1 MAQRIVADHLD
12 ANAQLKAS
20 AHSRGVDL
28 PLELDAKYRRRLD
41 RLTKLS
47 GDEFDAKYTK
57 MMVVDHKQD
66 ILRFKKQ
73 AAQGV
78 EPICSSLPQPS
89 CRSSITIWRWPRPLP
104 WTQPRGS
111 RPLLL
116 NPHNAAVCLRNGGVK
131 LRTTRTWMPSRKAR
145 SEHLTRS
152 FLQACWAWMS
162 EPLRLQAARLS
173 RRLRSTVRSMRDG
186 MAAHS
191 ISA

>member
-78 EPICSSLPQPS
+78 DADLQQFAAAILPK
-89 CRSSITIWRWPRPLP
+89 LHHH
-104 WTQPRGS
+104 
-111 RPLLL
+111 LAM
-116 NPHNAAVCLRNGGVK
+116 AASTALD
-131 LRTTRTWMPSRKAR
+131 A
-145 SEHLTRS
+145 
-152 FLQACWAWMS
+152 
-162 EPLRLQAARLS
+162 AAR
-173 RRLRSTVRSMRDG
+173 
-186 MAAHS
+186 
-191 ISA
+191 